1 MSEHRSRS
9 AKVIPLPIAEDE
21 EGWPPELLEKLSER
35 LWLLSEFLEDHEEVV
50 DMYALT
56 RTQQE
61 IFELM
66 RLYFCGLAPSKA
78 RAAVDG
84 VVPKWQRFNELVES
98 NRCKA
103 QALLRRRAS

>member
-1 MSEHRSRS
+1 MSEHRAAGR
-9 AKVIPLPIAEDE
+9 AKVIPLRDDAED
-21 EGWPPELLEKLSER
+21 WPPELLEKLSER
-35 LWLLSEFLEDHEEVV
+35 LWLLSEFLEDHGEGV
-50 DMYALT
+50 DLYALT

-66 RLYFCGLAPSKA
+66 RLYFGGLGPAKA
-78 RAAVDG
+78 GTAVDG

-98 NRCKA
+98 NRGKA